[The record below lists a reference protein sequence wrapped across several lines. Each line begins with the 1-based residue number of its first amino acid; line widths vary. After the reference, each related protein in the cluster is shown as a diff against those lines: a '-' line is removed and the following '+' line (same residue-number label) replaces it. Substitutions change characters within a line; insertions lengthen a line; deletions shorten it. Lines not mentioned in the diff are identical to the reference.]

1 MKFLVDAQLPISLAR
16 FLQTKGYDTLHTR
29 DLPQKNLTSDSQI
42 NEISLREQRIVITKD
57 ADFVNSFMTIRKP
70 YKLLLITTGNIKN
83 NELKEIFIKNLSLL
97 VDLLQHH
104 DYVEMN
110 HEEVI
115 VHQ

>member
-1 MKFLVDAQLPISLAR
+1 
-16 FLQTKGYDTLHTR
+16 
-29 DLPQKNLTSDSQI
+29 
-42 NEISLREQRIVITKD
+42 
-57 ADFVNSFMTIRKP
+57 MTIRKP
-70 YKLLLITTGNIKN
+70 YKLLLVTTGNIKN

-110 HEEVI
+110 HEEII